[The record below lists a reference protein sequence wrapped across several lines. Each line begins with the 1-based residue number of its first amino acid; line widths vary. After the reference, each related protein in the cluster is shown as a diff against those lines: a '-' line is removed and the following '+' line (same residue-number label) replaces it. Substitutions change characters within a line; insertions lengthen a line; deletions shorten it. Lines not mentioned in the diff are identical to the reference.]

1 MASRETFWN
10 CLSNA
15 GVASLYFWKI
25 MYWICCDRYE
35 QVSFEVLGRV
45 PCNVGEIPSNPWPQ
59 EWLLP
64 EFRVQ
69 KVAQNLSMKLELWLA
84 SQSEKVPW
92 VSAGCHNEM
101 CLPSLRAL
109 PHRRRFQWAFTG
121 VSDGDNQVF
130 LMPSI
135 SQSTRG
141 CSLSYSYCLRLR
153 SLCLKAKDAS
163 YAAQLFLPPQQPGW
177 PHLLPCPI
185 APEARLRPVLSLL
198 FSSQTQ
204 F

>member
-109 PHRRRFQWAFTG
+109 PHRRRFLLLFVYRCLTCMYVY
-121 VSDGDNQVF
+121 VSCVCVCQHT
-130 LMPSI
+130 MP
-135 SQSTRG
+135 
-141 CSLSYSYCLRLR
+141 L
-153 SLCLKAKDAS
+153 
-163 YAAQLFLPPQQPGW
+163 
-177 PHLLPCPI
+177 
-185 APEARLRPVLSLL
+185 EARTGHQIPGTKDTDGFDPPCMCCELNPDL
-198 FSSQTQ
+198 
-204 F
+204 

>member
-1 MASRETFWN
+1 MNQIHMTVYITPVW
-10 CLSNA
+10 LSYFIKMPSHK
-15 GVASLYFWKI
+15 GLRRSHQGPIPISASLFL
-25 MYWICCDRYE
+25 
-35 QVSFEVLGRV
+35 QSF
-45 PCNVGEIPSNPWPQ
+45 
-59 EWLLP
+59 
-64 EFRVQ
+64 
-69 KVAQNLSMKLELWLA
+69 KDA
-84 SQSEKVPW
+84 
-92 VSAGCHNEM
+92 
-101 CLPSLRAL
+101 LPSSLVF
-109 PHRRRFQWAFTG
+109 HQWAFTG

-141 CSLSYSYCLRLR
+141 CSLSYSYRLRLR